1 MPKRQRVPRY
11 AIVAAEEKVPENS
24 GGRGTNNGV
33 NDNTSSTNSR
43 RRSSPGAAPSAVA
56 STSTSTSTSPP
67 SASRMRKKNRGKQ
80 QQQPVRSSPSSSR
93 QKQSQPTKK
102 RQQQQ
107 RQLAAE
113 EILLQLLKACEK
125 HRATCHPDY
134 NPRNAGQHSEIPP
147 TCESAITSLRMLIPK
162 LETTIADS
170 GTKVNS
176 DTKVNSKDI
185 VQLCRFYDNIVRG
198 TYCPHLPHLFGFGT
212 DPQTILDKVLYL
224 LRNSLNVDL
233 DYSDGRTNSEEKDMT
248 SKKEGSFVSTNAATA
263 ASEYLGVVSRTISG
277 LLASVIDDSSDHIR
291 RKLFVDWIDFSEDIA
306 VVSTMKQQSIGESNN
321 TDCLPVRLVLFE
333 ESSLVIQQRSRE
345 KQQRQIGDDEEQT
358 HNDDNCFENYSLN
371 ILRWE
376 HVRILQEIALKVLSS
391 LTSNESSMERLEIS
405 PEQQGE
411 EPSVLLGGDMDTF
424 FPSGIVTDIDLVSS
438 LLASLKPAMLISSC
452 DDDFNDNDLV
462 CIDSHQVPAT
472 ATEILLRVSLD
483 WHRLGT
489 ATITI
494 PLVPCM
500 IDATVLITK
509 TVLRVLLGQQQVQ
522 TKNHDKSSNHTYEKR
537 LAFLVDLMV
546 CHPSGHDANHSDDV
560 HYIVR
565 TIHSAVWNVLL
576 DCLEGIAV
584 RLRLRRQRKIQ
595 EYQERQVPVVDGS
608 ITTSPPSTST
618 SSIILDLAVLDTI
631 HFIATTT
638 PSLALDGCNYC
649 AARGIFPHLFLLS
662 SVTSLATCQNH
673 HDWNDDDSLLRAAN
687 QCLVVF
693 IHASSVRDVNSA
705 RLLDDVC
712 LRALECHGGLPKP
725 EILIQPD
732 GEGGVLHLDSFEKDT
747 DKVAENNARKSKKG
761 NDCGIEDNNKDGDG
775 DNNMRHDRHSL
786 KRKRES
792 STLQQSETSVST
804 KRKKRFLNEKS
815 GEIVYPVMWYDALSS
830 FLDFVFNAGEN
841 IRDSFA
847 TAASQSGVCDRF
859 VMGRIIE
866 QIRCLSGGFRLC
878 LSLTRKLLLTASNG
892 NEYKSIS
899 GISRVVHELSMEL
912 ASDCDLFLNTIN
924 AEDNLETPL
933 SYAMAD
939 AILECGLSMHFS
951 KLESRKRLDNSFTEY
966 ISHFLDSVSSFSGRL
981 LELGPGRQCDLL
993 SCSKCTGIPA
1003 YFSGTRY
1010 QDHFDPPCCLH
1021 LTTHLPNCREQSK
1034 EWLFGQSIKTLSS
1047 LPLFVRAA
1055 LLSSLHPVKD
1065 NTFSAR
1071 SDSKSNSLF
1080 KYYSLDLF
1088 ATAFNRYV
1096 EAGKRESSRHVASL
1110 LHLLPLMIMSLGDE
1124 RRESGLMMR
1133 VLHGKDNDSKESNEQ
1148 PSTGALLIILRKG
1161 LSSLIQSLKSDDT
1174 LIFQSLV
1181 FSLGQIHSLVNDK
1194 ALGIDTRNPASV
1206 LELIVM
1212 RHERLYPI
1220 EIKKD
1225 EISSILRGMMIDV
1238 ANKGARNDENPISR
1252 YFLWMCGANYCISAS
1267 PSEIRQ
1273 CSQNTTTGPK
1283 GGKSGSILSR
1293 EGVLPWLVAAPFS
1306 DPNSLLRKFISRELC
1321 TVLMSKE
1328 YSFLLSRFASSEDFK
1343 EYYTYSRIERKDR
1356 SDDAM
1361 YSLVQMSDDVV
1372 NGLFEEIDGLLSEC
1386 CGFSEPQLSLPLG
1399 REARSEKEP
1408 FGHFR
1413 CNNQLSIKQTA
1424 ARTLASLC
1432 YNAGLNHPIGKTLFE
1447 KGTLRLIRMW
1457 GGGPTNMGETLSFPE
1472 LQSTPIDRAIA
1483 FGRLACL
1490 SGSRNLTLCLSGEKS
1505 WTYFPSA
1512 TFSDVLILNNGK
1524 TRREQYE
1531 LLERMV
1537 HSFFVSSK
1545 DSLHKIRS
1553 AREASKV
1560 VTESIPSTIAQLV
1573 NEKDEETIQLMIGF
1587 NIFLAERYE
1596 NWKVVSQTEVHVR
1609 GIPDLS
1615 VEKKKSAALSMG
1627 IRQLQKE
1634 TKNICLE
1641 KIDRMLPLVL
1651 FHSDQE
1657 EALPLKF
1664 FTKLTA
1670 PVTLVDMM
1678 AGREQLILKGIA
1690 WQLGRDPYRVGPAV
1704 RALRT
1709 AAEACGKDNLGSDQL
1724 IEDILP
1730 GTNAAKLWVTK
1741 NFMYLIVNM
1750 VQLNWESRKT
1760 AQQVQALRCLY
1771 ELLDFLNSSE
1781 APQYFP
1787 QVLSTVNAA
1796 ITVNRA
1802 ISVYDPDDSSLRLHA
1817 VQCLSK
1823 FVRLSAED
1831 NIESVMDNLTTIVVS
1846 LLPILEEDGV
1856 DEDGVL
1862 YQEARIE
1869 AVSMLEFL
1877 TRSEFVRK
1885 FSKAFSQIPFLPTS
1899 TSLGNVHKSLRDNG
1913 INFDNLL
1920 ILSTSTSESQA
1931 GTNSRRE
1938 SVTSEN
1944 TSNSTSSTLSSS
1956 GDNVLAL
1963 QNRISLVSSLLY
1975 DENASVRNVALQ
1987 HLVDLLRAN
1996 RNLFH
2001 ILVENE
2007 GGSLVKN
2014 YLTLVYERV
2023 QTGSNNKKQVHSK
2036 TATSVTVS
2044 NIIEKLMQRCV
2055 NETDRRVRLQLAICL
2070 GEIGAIGEHRLEDM
2084 SLFRSKGSGSVSMCE
2099 WRLDQPPWQSRAAK
2113 YELQLVTKYLV
2124 VALRAAPSQ
2133 EEQLKIAFTIQQL
2146 LLLLDASVRGNNNTK
2161 PSDQHSNSQK
2171 REMSKWLLDRLVEA
2185 NVYDL
2190 VEPFWLSEFSTKVRT
2205 AQSILFTS
2213 LHLDIF
2219 FRYSYQHI
2227 LLTA

>member
-11 AIVAAEEKVPENS
+11 AVVAAEEKVPENS
-24 GGRGTNNGV
+24 GGRETNNDG
-33 NDNTSSTNSR
+33 NDNTSSAQSR
-43 RRSSPGAAPSAVA
+43 RRSSPGAAPLAVA
-56 STSTSTSTSPP
+56 SVSTSASKSISTSSPR
-67 SASRMRKKNRGKQ
+67 ASRMRKKNRGKQ
-80 QQQPVRSSPSSSR
+80 QQPPVRSLSSSSSR
-93 QKQSQPTKK
+93 QKQKQSQPTKK

-134 NPRNAGQHSEIPP
+134 NPRNASHHSEIPP
-147 TCESAITSLRMLIPK
+147 ACESAITSLRMLIPK
-162 LETTIADS
+162 LETTIAS
-170 GTKVNS
+170 GTKVNGN
-176 DTKVNSKDI
+176 TKVNSKDV

-233 DYSDGRTNSEEKDMT
+233 DGRDGTTNSEERDT
-248 SKKEGSFVSTNAATA
+248 AATA
-263 ASEYLGVVSRTISG
+263 TSEYLGVVSRTISG

-291 RKLFVDWIDFSEDIA
+291 RKLFVDWIDLSEDIA
-306 VVSTMKQQSIGESNN
+306 VVSMMKQQSIGEPTN

-333 ESSLVIQQRSRE
+333 ESSLVTQQRSRE
-345 KQQRQIGDDEEQT
+345 QQQRQIGDDEEHN
-358 HNDDNCFENYSLN
+358 HNDDNSFENYSLD
-371 ILRWE
+371 ILQWE
-376 HVRILQEIALKVLSS
+376 HVQILQEIALKVLSS
-391 LTSNESSMERLEIS
+391 LTSNDSSLERLEIS

-452 DDDFNDNDLV
+452 SNGLNDNDLG

-472 ATEILLRVSLD
+472 AAEILLRVSLD

-489 ATITI
+489 ATIAI

-500 IDATVLITK
+500 IDAAVLITK

-522 TKNHDKSSNHTYEKR
+522 RKNHDKSRNRAHEKR
-537 LAFLVDLMV
+537 LAFLVDSMV
-546 CHPSGHDANHSDDV
+546 CHPPGHDANHSNDG
-560 HYIVR
+560 HSIVR

-584 RLRLRRQRKIQ
+584 RLRIRRQRKIQ
-595 EYQERQVPVVDGS
+595 EYQEQQVPEVDGS
-608 ITTSPPSTST
+608 ITTTPPSAST
-618 SSIILDLAVLDTI
+618 SASSIVLDLAVLDTI

-638 PSLALDGCNYC
+638 SSLALEGCNYC

-662 SVTSLATCQNH
+662 SATSLATCQNH
-673 HDWNDDDSLLRAAN
+673 DWNDDGSLLRAAN
-687 QCLVVF
+687 QCLGVF
-693 IHASSVRDVNSA
+693 IHASSARDANSA

-712 LRALECHGGLPKP
+712 LRALERLGGLPKP
-725 EILIQPD
+725 AILIQPD
-732 GEGGVLHLDSFEKDT
+732 GGGGLHLDSFEKDT
-747 DKVAENNARKSKKG
+747 DKVAGNDARTSKKG
-761 NDCGIEDNNKDGDG
+761 NHCGIEDNNKDGDG
-775 DNNMRHDRHSL
+775 DGDDDMRHDRHSL

-792 STLQQSETSVST
+792 LISQQSETSVST
-804 KRKKRFLNEKS
+804 KRKKWFLNEKS
-815 GEIVYPVMWYDALSS
+815 GEIVYPLMWYDAFSS
-830 FLDFVFNAGEN
+830 FLDFVFNAEET

-847 TAASQSGVCDRF
+847 TAASQSGECDRF

-866 QIRCLSGGFRLC
+866 QIRCLSGGLRLA
-878 LSLTRKLLLTASNG
+878 LSLARKLSLTASNR

-899 GISRVVHELSMEL
+899 GISRVAHELSMKL
-912 ASDCDLFLNTIN
+912 ASHCDLFLNTIN
-924 AEDNLETPL
+924 VEDNLETPL

-951 KLESRKRLDNSFTEY
+951 KLESRKGLDSSFIEY
-966 ISHFLDSVSSFSGRL
+966 ITHFLDSVSSFSGRL

-993 SCSKCTGIPA
+993 SCTKCTGIPA

-1010 QDHFDPPCCLH
+1010 QDSFESPCCLH
-1021 LTTHLPNCREQSK
+1021 LTTHSPNCREQSK
-1034 EWLFGQSIKTLSS
+1034 EWLFGQSIRTLSS

-1055 LLSSLHPVKD
+1055 LLSSLHPVQD
-1065 NTFSAR
+1065 NTLSAR

-1080 KYYSLDLF
+1080 EYYSLDLF
-1088 ATAFNRYV
+1088 TNFFNRYV
-1096 EAGKRESSRHVASL
+1096 EAGKRESSRDVASL
-1110 LHLLPLMIMSLGDE
+1110 LHLLPLMMMSLGD
-1124 RRESGLMMR
+1124 
-1133 VLHGKDNDSKESNEQ
+1133 EQ

-1161 LSSLIQSLKSDDT
+1161 LNSLIQSLESEDT

-1181 FSLGQIHSLVNDK
+1181 FTLGQIHSLVNDK
-1194 ALGIDTRNPASV
+1194 ALGFDTRNPTSV
-1206 LELIVM
+1206 FELVVM
-1212 RHERLYPI
+1212 RHIRLYPI
-1220 EIKKD
+1220 ESKKD

-1238 ANKGARNDENPISR
+1238 ANKGARDDENSISR

-1283 GGKSGSILSR
+1283 GENSGSILSR

-1306 DPNSLLRKFISRELC
+1306 DPNSLLRKFISPELC

-1328 YSFLLSRFASSEDFK
+1328 CSFLLSRFASSEDFK
-1343 EYYTYSRIERKDR
+1343 EYYTYSRSERKDR
-1356 SDDAM
+1356 SHDAM
-1361 YSLVQMSDDVV
+1361 YSLVQMSDDVI

-1413 CNNQLSIKQTA
+1413 CDTQLSIKQTA
-1424 ARTLASLC
+1424 AKTLASLC
-1432 YNAGLNHPIGKTLFE
+1432 YNAGLDHPIGKTLFE
-1447 KGTLRLIRMW
+1447 KSTLRLIRMW
-1457 GGGPTNMGETLSFPE
+1457 AAGPANMGETLSFPE
-1472 LQSTPIDRAIA
+1472 LQSTPIDRALA

-1490 SGSRNLTLCLSGEKS
+1490 SGSRNLPLCLSGEKS

-1512 TFSDVLILNNGK
+1512 SFHDVLILNNGK

-1545 DSLHKIRS
+1545 DSLHKMRS

-1573 NEKDEETIQLMIGF
+1573 NEKDEETIELIIGF
-1587 NIFLAERYE
+1587 NIFLSERSD
-1596 NWKVVSQTEVHVR
+1596 NLKVVSQTEVHVR
-1609 GIPDLS
+1609 GIPELL
-1615 VEKKKSAALSMG
+1615 VEKKKAAALSMG
-1627 IRQLQKE
+1627 SLQLQKQ

-1641 KIDRMLPLVL
+1641 KVDKILPLVL

-1670 PVTLVDMM
+1670 PATLVDMV
-1678 AGREQLILKGIA
+1678 ANRQQLILKGLA

-1704 RALRT
+1704 RALKT
-1709 AAEACGKDNLGSDQL
+1709 AAEACGKDNLGSDEV
-1724 IEDILP
+1724 IGDMLP

-1750 VQLNWESRKT
+1750 VQLNWASRKT

-1781 APQYFP
+1781 SPQYFP

-1802 ISVYDPDDSSLRLHA
+1802 FDVYDPDDSTLRLHA

-1823 FVRLSAED
+1823 FVRLSAEE

-1862 YQEARIE
+1862 NQEARIE

-1877 TRSEFVRK
+1877 TRAEFVRN
-1885 FSKAFSQIPFLPTS
+1885 FPKAFSQIPFLPTS

-1931 GTNSRRE
+1931 GANSRRE
-1938 SVTSEN
+1938 SLTSEN
-1944 TSNSTSSTLSSS
+1944 TINSTSSTLSIS

-2023 QTGSNNKKQVHSK
+2023 QNGSSNKKQVHSK

-2055 NETDRRVRLQLAICL
+2055 KETDQRVRLQLAICL
-2070 GEIGAIGEHRLEDM
+2070 GEIGAIGEHRLDDM
-2084 SLFRSKGSGSVSMCE
+2084 SLFRSKGNGSMSMYE

-2124 VALRAAPSQ
+2124 AALRAAPSQ

-2146 LLLLDASVRGNNNTK
+2146 LMLLDASVRENNNTE
-2161 PSDQHSNSQK
+2161 PTDQHSNSQK

-2190 VEPFWLSEFSTKVRT
+2190 VEPFWLSQFSTKVRT
-2205 AQSILFTS
+2205 AQSILFTL
-2213 LHLDIF
+2213 LHLDNL
-2219 FRYSYQHI
+2219 FRYYY
-2227 LLTA
+2227 

>member
-1 MPKRQRVPRY
+1 
-11 AIVAAEEKVPENS
+11 
-24 GGRGTNNGV
+24 
-33 NDNTSSTNSR
+33 
-43 RRSSPGAAPSAVA
+43 
-56 STSTSTSTSPP
+56 
-67 SASRMRKKNRGKQ
+67 MRKKNRGKQ
-80 QQQPVRSSPSSSR
+80 QPQQQPPVRSLSSSR
-93 QKQSQPTKK
+93 QKQKQSQPTKK
-102 RQQQQ
+102 RHQPQ

-134 NPRNAGQHSEIPP
+134 NPRNASHHSEIPP
-147 TCESAITSLRMLIPK
+147 ACESAITSLRMLIPK
-162 LETTIADS
+162 LETTIAS
-170 GTKVNS
+170 GTKVDGN
-176 DTKVNSKDI
+176 TNVNSKDV

-224 LRNSLNVDL
+224 LRNSLNVAL
-233 DYSDGRTNSEEKDMT
+233 DGTSSDGTANSEEIDT
-248 SKKEGSFVSTNAATA
+248 ATTA
-263 ASEYLGVVSRTISG
+263 ASEYLSVVSRTISG

-291 RKLFVDWIDFSEDIA
+291 RKLFVDWIDLSEDMA
-306 VVSTMKQQSIGESNN
+306 VVSTMKQQSIGESKT

-345 KQQRQIGDDEEQT
+345 QQQRQIGDDEEHT
-358 HNDDNCFENYSLN
+358 HNDDNSFEDYSLD
-371 ILRWE
+371 ILQWK
-376 HVRILQEIALKVLSS
+376 HVRILQEIALKVLSF
-391 LTSNESSMERLEIS
+391 LTSNDSALERLEIS

-411 EPSVLLGGDMDTF
+411 DPSVLLGGDMDTH

-438 LLASLKPAMLISSC
+438 LLASLKPAMVISSC
-452 DDDFNDNDLV
+452 GNGSNCNDLS

-472 ATEILLRVSLD
+472 AAEILLRVSLD

-489 ATITI
+489 ATIAI

-500 IDATVLITK
+500 IDAAVLITK
-509 TVLRVLLGQQQVQ
+509 TVLRVLLEQQVQ
-522 TKNHDKSSNHTYEKR
+522 NKNHDKSRNRAYEKR
-537 LAFLVDLMV
+537 LAFLVDSMV
-546 CHPSGHDANHSDDV
+546 CHPPGHDANHSDDG
-560 HYIVR
+560 HSIVR
-565 TIHSAVWNVLL
+565 TIHSVVWNVLL
-576 DCLEGIAV
+576 DCLEGIVV

-595 EYQERQVPVVDGS
+595 EYQEQPFTTTQPS
-608 ITTSPPSTST
+608 ISTSK
-618 SSIILDLAVLDTI
+618 SSIVLDLAVLDTI

-638 PSLALDGCNYC
+638 PSLALEGCNYC
-649 AARGIFPHLFLLS
+649 AARRIFPHLFFLS
-662 SVTSLATCQNH
+662 SATSLATCQNH
-673 HDWNDDDSLLRAAN
+673 HDWNDDVSLLRAAN
-687 QCLVVF
+687 QCLGVF
-693 IHASSVRDVNSA
+693 IYASSARDANSA
-705 RLLDDVC
+705 HLLEDVC
-712 LRALECHGGLPKP
+712 LQALKRLSRLPKP
-725 EILIQPD
+725 VILIQPGG
-732 GEGGVLHLDSFEKDT
+732 GEGGLHLDSFEKDT
-747 DKVAENNARKSKKG
+747 DNVAGNDARTSKKG
-761 NDCGIEDNNKDGDG
+761 NDCGIENINKNGGGDG
-775 DNNMRHDRHSL
+775 DDDMRQDRHSL

-792 STLQQSETSVST
+792 LKSQQSETSVST
-804 KRKKRFLNEKS
+804 KRKKWFLNEKS
-815 GEIVYPVMWYDALSS
+815 GEIIYSLMWYDAFSS
-830 FLDFVFNAGEN
+830 FLDFVFNAEET

-847 TAASQSGVCDRF
+847 TAASQSGECDRF

-866 QIRCLSGGFRLC
+866 QIRCLSGGLRLA
-878 LSLTRKLLLTASNG
+878 LSLTRKLSLTASNG
-892 NEYKSIS
+892 TEYKSIS
-899 GISRVVHELSMEL
+899 GISRVAHELSMKL
-912 ASDCDLFLNTIN
+912 ASHCDLFLNTIN
-924 AEDNLETPL
+924 AEGNLETPL

-951 KLESRKRLDNSFTEY
+951 KLKSRKGLDSSFTEY

-993 SCSKCTGIPA
+993 SCTKCTGIPA

-1010 QDHFDPPCCLH
+1010 QDSFESPCCLH
-1021 LTTHLPNCREQSK
+1021 LTTHSPNSREQSK
-1034 EWLFGQSIKTLSS
+1034 EWLFGQSIRTLSS

-1055 LLSSLHPVKD
+1055 LLSSLHPIQH
-1065 NTFSAR
+1065 NTLSAR
-1071 SDSKSNSLF
+1071 SYSKSNSLF
-1080 KYYSLDLF
+1080 EYYSLDLF
-1088 ATAFNRYV
+1088 ANFFNRYV
-1096 EAGKRESSRHVASL
+1096 EAGKRKLSRDVASL
-1110 LHLLPLMIMSLGDE
+1110 LHLLPLMMMSLGD
-1124 RRESGLMMR
+1124 
-1133 VLHGKDNDSKESNEQ
+1133 EQ
-1148 PSTGALLIILRKG
+1148 PSTGALLIILRNG
-1161 LSSLIQSLKSDDT
+1161 LSSLIQSLESEDT

-1181 FSLGQIHSLVNDK
+1181 FTLGQMHSLVNNK

-1206 LELIVM
+1206 IDLVVM
-1212 RHERLYPI
+1212 KHVRLYPI
-1220 EIKKD
+1220 ESKKH

-1238 ANKGARNDENPISR
+1238 ANKGARDGENPISR

-1273 CSQNTTTGPK
+1273 CSQNTTTGTK
-1283 GGKSGSILSR
+1283 VEKSGSILSR

-1321 TVLMSKE
+1321 TLLMSKE
-1328 YSFLLSRFASSEDFK
+1328 CSFLLSRFASNEDFK
-1343 EYYTYSRIERKDR
+1343 EYYTYSRLERKDR
-1356 SDDAM
+1356 SHDAM
-1361 YSLVQMSDDVV
+1361 YSLVQMSDDVI

-1399 REARSEKEP
+1399 REARSEKEQ

-1413 CNNQLSIKQTA
+1413 CGTQLSIKQTA

-1432 YNAGLNHPIGKTLFE
+1432 YNAGLDHPIGKTLFE
-1447 KGTLRLIRMW
+1447 KSTLRLIRMW
-1457 GGGPTNMGETLSFPE
+1457 AAGPTNMGETLSFPE
-1472 LQSTPIDRAIA
+1472 LQNTPIDRALA

-1490 SGSRNLTLCLSGEKS
+1490 SGSRNLPLCLSGEKS

-1512 TFSDVLILNNGK
+1512 SFHDVLILNNGK

-1537 HSFFVSSK
+1537 HSFFVSSR
-1545 DSLHKIRS
+1545 DSLHKMRS

-1573 NEKDEETIQLMIGF
+1573 NEKDEETIELIIGF
-1587 NIFLAERYE
+1587 NIFLSERSD
-1596 NWKVVSQTEVHVR
+1596 NLKVVSQTEVHVK
-1609 GIPDLS
+1609 GISELS

-1627 IRQLQKE
+1627 SLQLQKQ

-1641 KIDRMLPLVL
+1641 KVDKILPLVL

-1670 PVTLVDMM
+1670 PATLVDMV
-1678 AGREQLILKGIA
+1678 ANRQQLILKGLA

-1724 IEDILP
+1724 IEDMLP

-1750 VQLNWESRKT
+1750 VQLNWASRKT

-1781 APQYFP
+1781 SPQYFP

-1796 ITVNRA
+1796 ITVN
-1802 ISVYDPDDSSLRLHA
+1802 IGIDVYDPDDSTLRLHA

-1862 YQEARIE
+1862 NQEARIE

-1877 TRSEFVRK
+1877 TRAEFVRK
-1885 FSKAFSQIPFLPTS
+1885 FPKAFSQIPFLPTS

-1931 GTNSRRE
+1931 GANSRRE
-1938 SVTSEN
+1938 SLTSEN
-1944 TSNSTSSTLSSS
+1944 TINSTPSTLSTS

-2023 QTGSNNKKQVHSK
+2023 QNGSNNKKQGHSK

-2055 NETDRRVRLQLAICL
+2055 NETDQRVRLQLAICL
-2070 GEIGAIGEHRLEDM
+2070 GEIGAIGEHRLDDM
-2084 SLFRSKGSGSVSMCE
+2084 SLFRSKGNGSMSMYE

-2124 VALRAAPSQ
+2124 AALRAAPSQ

-2146 LLLLDASVRGNNNTK
+2146 LMLLDASVRENNNTE
-2161 PSDQHSNSQK
+2161 PADQHSNPQK

-2190 VEPFWLSEFSTKVRT
+2190 VEPFWLSQFSTKVRT

-2213 LHLDIF
+2213 LHLDNF
-2219 FRYSYQHI
+2219 FRYSY
-2227 LLTA
+2227 